1 MIPKSQN
8 SERTSRILYT
18 VLVLVL
24 VVLTVVFVVSSI
36 ASRRT
41 EEPAETTDGTSLES
55 ATLATDEKPITTT
68 PPETS
73 ATEPTGNENKLP
85 TFTLPI
91 DSSLLSP
98 FNNTV
103 PVYSLTM
110 NDYRTHSGVD
120 VSAPLGTAVEAA
132 ADGIVKEIYADPMMG
147 NCVTIAH
154 SGDCV
159 TVYQNLSDE
168 VPAGLEPGTAVS
180 KGDVIGSVGESAII
194 EIAEEPHLHFEI
206 QISGVSVNPE
216 DYLTFPE
223 NGNYED

>member
-1 MIPKSQN
+1 MTPKSHNQ
-8 SERTSRILYT
+8 ERTSRILYT

-41 EEPAETTDGTSLES
+41 DAPAETTDGTSLES
-55 ATLATDEKPITTT
+55 ATLSTEEKPTTT
-68 PPETS
+68 APETS

-85 TFTLPI
+85 TFALPI

-132 ADGIVKEIYADPMMG
+132 ADGIIKEIYADPMMG

-154 SGDCV
+154 AGDCV
-159 TVYQNLSDE
+159 TVYKNLSGE
-168 VPAGLEPGTAVS
+168 VPAGLEPGSAVS